1 VTQTLKHGILKHIAP
16 IHSKESLSALHWV
29 SEWTDYVVHYCQQPL
44 MRWMHWLKKNDGSE
58 VTVQHTHTH
67 TNDTGT
73 ALRGPRSG
81 VCVVQTPVSGDIT
94 GGIVNLLLMKT
105 PTQAGP
111 SKCTVL
117 QCTVAI
123 HMPTAHMYTVE
134 CTPQPLPSCTLRDSE
149 CASIVTI
156 IGDKTE

>member
-1 VTQTLKHGILKHIAP
+1 MTQTLKHGILKHIAP

-29 SEWTDYVVHYCQQPL
+29 SEWTVYVVHYCQQPL

-81 VCVVQTPVSGDIT
+81 VCVVQTPVSGDIAA
-94 GGIVNLLLMKT
+94 LLICYWWKRQRKRDPASILYFNVLSLFT
-105 PTQAGP
+105 CQQHTCTQSNA
-111 SKCTVL
+111 
-117 QCTVAI
+117 
-123 HMPTAHMYTVE
+123 
-134 CTPQPLPSCTLRDSE
+134 LPSHCRHAH
-149 CASIVTI
+149 CVTMNVPVSSPS
-156 IGDKTE
+156 